1 MNKILKKI
9 AVLALAGTMTLGM
22 SVNALAADNGKN
34 PDSSL
39 KTANNGANSDTE
51 KINLIKH
58 YICGT
63 ATASGIKSPAED
75 FIFTITP
82 YGVWNAGSSTGDAN
96 GAAYSVDNMPAFA
109 IASMNVTLNNDKTN
123 VVTIPA
129 GLNQAGSSTDA
140 STSIK
145 LSDYNSVGDF
155 WYKVEETNSKTTG
168 VFYGTNSVATP
179 KGNTTEENGT
189 YSRVYYIHVQVVN
202 NPDYNNETPN
212 SKKFLRS
219 VTMHKTAPINNVRPT
234 TNVAYNTWA
243 ESNYLSEVKVNNIQ
257 NTYYAGDLVIK
268 KNVTGNA
275 GDKDEYFK
283 VTVVFTKPM
292 GTIVNS
298 DIPFTAV
305 AKNGDSYTSTDF
317 TIKGQYDN
325 GTNTGN
331 HIIQWTGNG
340 NNGAKK
346 TATCTFYV
354 KDNSTVTF
362 SNIPYGINYTIQ
374 EEKPADDT
382 YKHQFKF
389 DGTTDGNASFDGQI
403 LTTDKGT
410 DILKDD
416 FNDQAEGSI
425 SDENDTVTIEN
436 NKESTIDI
444 GVVTTN
450 APYIAMLILAAAAL
464 VLFVHRRKTMIE
476 E

>member
-1 MNKILKKI
+1 
-9 AVLALAGTMTLGM
+9 M
-22 SVNALAADNGKN
+22 SVNALATDNGKN
-34 PDSSL
+34 LASSL
-39 KTANNGANSDTE
+39 TTANNGANSDTE
-51 KINLIKH
+51 KINLIKD
-58 YICGT
+58 YICGR
-63 ATASGIKSPAED
+63 GIVTDIQSPAED

-109 IASMNVTLNNDKTN
+109 IASANVTLNNDKTN
-123 VVTIPA
+123 VVTIHA
-129 GLNQAGSSTDA
+129 DLNQTGISTDA
-140 STSIK
+140 STSIT
-145 LSDYNSVGDF
+145 LSEYNSVGDF
-155 WYKVEETNSKTTG
+155 WYKVEETNSQTTG
-168 VFYGTNSVATP
+168 VFYGTNSVAAEDN
-179 KGNTTEENGT
+179 NTSSENGT

-202 NPDYNNETPN
+202 NPDYVSTIQG

-219 VTMHKTAPINNVRPT
+219 VTMHKTAPIEDGTPPA
-234 TNVAYNTWA
+234 TNVEYNTWA
-243 ESNYLSEVKVNNIQ
+243 TNNNYSSEAKVNDIQ
-257 NTYYAGDLVIK
+257 NTYYAGNLVIK

-283 VTVVFTKPM
+283 VIVVFTKLQ

-298 DIPFTAV
+298 DISFTAV
-305 AKNGDSYTSTDF
+305 ANSGNTYTSTFF
-317 TIKGQYDN
+317 TIKGQYYN
-325 GTNTGN
+325 ETNTGN
-331 HIIQWTGNG
+331 DIIQWTGSGENV
-340 NNGAKK
+340 AEK

-374 EEKPADDT
+374 EENPADDT

-389 DGTTDGNASFDGQI
+389 EGTTYGNVSFDGKN
-403 LTTDKGT
+403 LTTDTGT
-410 DILKDD
+410 DALTDNFGDK
-416 FNDQAEGSI
+416 AKGSI
-425 SDENDTVTIEN
+425 SDDNDTVTIEN
-436 NKESTIDI
+436 NKVSTIDI